1 MEYDKNICPV
11 VNVDGVIERGKQ
23 YDLDITLPDVNE
35 KIYQFYSK
43 WLTIST
49 LAVLYTFTNVFL
61 NILTIIF
68 SYHFK
73 SLFIKFT
80 IYFSMLFSPLNW
92 RNAFLFF
99 LYLNYITK
107 LDKVKKNR
115 STKAFADSDI

>member
-68 SYHFK
+68 SYYFK

-92 RNAFLFF
+92 RNAFLF
-99 LYLNYITK
+99 Y
-107 LDKVKKNR
+107 D
-115 STKAFADSDI
+115 

>member
-11 VNVDGVIERGKQ
+11 INVDGVIERGKQ

-35 KIYQFYSK
+35 KIYQFYSN

-49 LAVLYTFTNVFL
+49 LVVLYIFTNVFL

-80 IYFSMLFSPLNW
+80 IYFSMLFSPFSW
-92 RNAFLFF
+92 RNAFLLMIK
-99 LYLNYITK
+99 LYIK
-107 LDKVKKNR
+107 IR
-115 STKAFADSDI
+115 QSQA